1 MASHSYFKYRINGEI
16 MEELHTS
23 PMTDFIET
31 TEETGKNT
39 LKELVF
45 VRSYNS
51 NPKEGVA

>member
-1 MASHSYFKYRINGEI
+1 